1 MRPLPNG
8 AGAGAAV
15 TDESTSLA
23 RFLGSSSRAQ
33 DRESIIAGAGAGADA
48 KEMARSWDEYRD
60 QKRRAREE
68 RRRARS
74 GEAGAH
80 GEGEG
85 GSTWG
90 ALKGVFGGGGG
101 EDGKKNN

>member
-1 MRPLPNG
+1 MRPLPDG
-8 AGAGAAV
+8 AGAGAVV

-23 RFLGSSSRAQ
+23 RFLGGSRGQ
-33 DRESIIAGAGAGADA
+33 DRESATATATAGAGADA

-68 RRRARS
+68 RRRART
-74 GEAGAH
+74 GEAQE
-80 GEGEG
+80 EGEG
-85 GSTWG
+85 ASAWG
-90 ALKGVFGGGGG
+90 ALKRVFGGG